1 MLALDNLGVVRSDG
15 EIPTNVFH
23 LRVEF
28 ECVVNEDS
36 VLQGIEIVGL
46 KASQCDVGTH
56 VKFTK
61 RLTEDEVQYDLRCMN
76 EASSGIESLMSVLCN
91 EYGRMARVQGFTF
104 TAMDV
109 QNLAS
114 ARLIRKTSRHTRSR
128 SDMLNLDRSIR

>member
-1 MLALDNLGVVRSDG
+1 M
-15 EIPTNVFH
+15 T
-23 LRVEF
+23 
-28 ECVVNEDS
+28 
-36 VLQGIEIVGL
+36 
-46 KASQCDVGTH
+46 ASHCDFCTY
-56 VKFTK
+56 VKFIK
-61 RLTEDEVQYDLRCMN
+61 RLAEIEVQYDLRCMD

-91 EYGRMARVQGFTF
+91 VYGRMARVQGFTF